1 MPLVIAAG
9 ALAILGIKIVSD
21 EVEETVVSTAP
32 NLALFAALGLAGWL
46 LWQRR
51 AK

>member
-1 MPLVIAAG
+1 MPILVAAG
-9 ALAILGIKIVSD
+9 ALAILGFKIVSD
-21 EVEETVVSTAP
+21 EVEDTVTSTVP
-32 NLALFAALGLAGWL
+32 NLALLAALGLAGWL